1 MPDRVRQGPVAART
15 RDAGGSDG
23 DFAGGVRGSFD
34 CYLYLVL
41 RPRNSEY
48 CVPVIP
54 SPEFRNSPTLFS
66 PAYTSTC

>member
-41 RPRNSEY
+41 RPRNS
-48 CVPVIP
+48 VPGI
-54 SPEFRNSPTLFS
+54 PEFPNVI
-66 PAYTSTC
+66 